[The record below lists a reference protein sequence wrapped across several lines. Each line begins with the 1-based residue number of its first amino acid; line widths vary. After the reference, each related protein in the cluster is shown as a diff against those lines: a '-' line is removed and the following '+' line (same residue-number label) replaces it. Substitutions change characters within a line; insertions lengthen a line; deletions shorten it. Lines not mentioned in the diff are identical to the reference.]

1 MKNVNTCIE
10 NDESEVCDEIKGKIN
25 SGCF

>member
-10 NDESEVCDEIKGKIN
+10 DDESEVHAEIKRKIN
-25 SGCF
+25 SGRF